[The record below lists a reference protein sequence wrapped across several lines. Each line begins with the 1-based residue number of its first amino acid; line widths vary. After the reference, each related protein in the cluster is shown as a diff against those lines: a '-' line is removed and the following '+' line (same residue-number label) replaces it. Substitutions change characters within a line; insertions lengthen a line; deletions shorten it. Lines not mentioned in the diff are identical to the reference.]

1 MPLALLFP
9 GQGSQEVG
17 MGRDLALAYPEAA
30 RTFDE
35 ADEILGLRLSRIM
48 WEGPEEEL
56 VLTANAQPAI
66 LVHSVAVLRVL
77 GEELGPVHLA
87 GGHSLGEFTAHVAAG
102 TLEFPD
108 ALRAVRRRGQL
119 MLEAGNRRPGSMAA
133 LLGLDEEQAQAVCRE
148 ASKEDSVVVT
158 ANLNSPGQVVISG
171 DEAAVERAL
180 PIARDAGAK
189 KAVPLKVSGAFH
201 SPLMEPA
208 REGLRKE
215 LGAVSFRRSRF
226 PVVANVDAGPVD
238 DPERARDLLVE
249 QLTAPVRWQDCVEA
263 MVAGGVD
270 RFLELGPGS
279 VLKGL
284 NRRIAR
290 GVPTESVGTP
300 GAVELLLRSS
310 ETTGQAG
317 GAPAL

>member
-17 MGRDLALAYPEAA
+17 MGRQLSASHPEAA
-30 RTFDE
+30 RTFQE
-35 ADEILGLRLSRIM
+35 ADDTLGLSLSRLM

-66 LVHSVAVLRVL
+66 LVHSVAVLRVVQDH
-77 GEELGPVHLA
+77 LGPVSMA
-87 GGHSLGEFTAHVAAG
+87 AGHSLGEFTAHVAAG
-102 TLEFPD
+102 TLDFGD
-108 ALRAVRRRGQL
+108 ALRAVRRRGEL
-119 MLEAGNRRPGSMAA
+119 MLEAGRLRPGSMAA
-133 LLGLDEEQAQAVCRE
+133 LLGLDEEQAVAVCRA
-148 ASKEDSVVVT
+148 ASAGDSVVVT

-180 PIARDAGAK
+180 PLAREAGAR

-201 SPLMEPA
+201 SPLMDPA
-208 REGLRKE
+208 REGLRRQ
-215 LGAVSFRRSRF
+215 LAAVSFRRPDF
-226 PVVANVDAGPVD
+226 PVVANVDARPVD
-238 DPERARDLLVE
+238 EPQRAHDLLVE
-249 QLTAPVRWQDCVEA
+249 QLTAPVRWQDCVQT
-263 MVAGGVD
+263 MVAAGVD

-290 GVPTESVGTP
+290 AVPTDSVGT
-300 GAVELLLRSS
+300 GDEVEVLLRGA
-310 ETTGQAG
+310 ETAGMAG
-317 GAPAL
+317 GPSA